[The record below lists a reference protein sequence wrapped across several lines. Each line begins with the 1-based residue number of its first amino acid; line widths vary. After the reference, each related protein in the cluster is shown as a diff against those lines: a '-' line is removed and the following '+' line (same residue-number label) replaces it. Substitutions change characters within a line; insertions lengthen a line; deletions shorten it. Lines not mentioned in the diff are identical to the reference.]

1 MSTLAIVFAV
11 STCAGIGYYLL
22 CLVAAR
28 DFLGTKREPANFT
41 PGVSILK
48 PLRGT
53 DPEMYDA
60 FRSHCL
66 QDYPDYELI
75 FGVSDPADP
84 AAALVGQLQ
93 REFPDRTI
101 KLIVCERLLG
111 PNGKVSNL
119 AQMVAQARFDHLIVN
134 DSDIKVAPD
143 YLRRVLA
150 PMVDVKVG
158 AVTCLYRAL
167 GGKTLGSRL
176 EALGI
181 ATDFIAGVL
190 AARLLQGVKFGL
202 GSTIVFRRSDL
213 GAIGGFE
220 ALVDYLADD
229 YQLGTRLA
237 ALNKEVIVS
246 DTVVDHHTPD
256 YSFGEF
262 LDHQTRWARAIR
274 DSRKLDYLG
283 LAATFGV
290 PWALLT
296 VLFARGAAWSLI
308 LLTITLV
315 ARFALARAMTKHVL
329 HEPLTL
335 GDYLLIPVRDVVA
348 LFVWIA
354 SFAGHTIHWRGLK
367 FHLKDGKLKPV
378 ASNQPSAR
386 SSERPI
392 T

>member
-1 MSTLAIVFAV
+1 MTALAIIFAV
-11 STCAGIGYYLL
+11 AACAGIGYYLL

-28 DFLGTKREPANFT
+28 DFLRTKREPASFT

-53 DPEMYDA
+53 DPEMYEA

-66 QDYPDYELI
+66 QDYPNYELL

-84 AAALVGQLQ
+84 AATLVAQLQ
-93 REFPDRTI
+93 REFPDRA
-101 KLIVCERLLG
+101 LRLVVCERILG

-119 AQMVAQARFDHLIVN
+119 SQMVPQARFDHLIVN

-150 PMVDVKVG
+150 PMADVKVG
-158 AVTCLYRAL
+158 AVTCLYRAF

-181 ATDFIAGVL
+181 ATDFAAGVL

-213 GAIGGFE
+213 AQIGGFE

-229 YQLGTRLA
+229 YQLGARIA
-237 ALNKEVIVS
+237 ALGKKVVVS
-246 DTVVDHHTPD
+246 EQVVDHHTPD

-274 DSRKLDYLG
+274 DSRKLDYIG

-290 PWALLT
+290 PWALLS
-296 VLFARGAAWSLI
+296 VLFARGAIWSWI
-308 LLTITLV
+308 LLAITV
-315 ARFALARAMTKHVL
+315 AFRFILAHAMTKRVL

-335 GDYLLIPVRDVVA
+335 ADYLLIPLRDVVA
-348 LFVWIA
+348 LFVWIS
-354 SFAGHTIHWRGLK
+354 SFAGRTIHWRGLK
-367 FHLKDGKLKPV
+367 FHLKDGKLMPV
-378 ASNQPSAR
+378 ASNPPITR
-386 SSERPI
+386 SSDRQI